1 MDEEEIKKHLNEL
14 KIKSEQFRDPEKL
27 AAEIAYNCVRNS
39 TIIEDIHA
47 GEAMPDK
54 YYADEPMYSRISQR
68 EMMIFMMEVTK
79 NIEIALANRNGFF
92 TTLTEG
98 FGQVPSYWESA
109 PSTGMFATHEEYSKW
124 QDEILEMSDKEW
136 HKRPL

>member
-1 MDEEEIKKHLNEL
+1 MIDMMKKLEF
-14 KIKSEQFRDPEKL
+14 KSQTKDPEKL
-27 AAEIAYNCVRNS
+27 AAEIAFNCVRNN

-47 GEAMPDK
+47 GETMPDK

-79 NIEIALANRNGFF
+79 NIEMALANRNGFF
-92 TTLTEG
+92 TTLTDG
-98 FGQVPSYWESA
+98 IFGQVPSYWESA
-109 PSTGMFATHEEYSKW
+109 PSTGMFATHEEYRKW